1 MRITISG
8 PPGSGTTTVARKL
21 SEKLGFPMI
30 SAGEVFRKL
39 AREHGMSLEEFSRFA
54 ENNPEIDNLV
64 DQRQKDEAVGY
75 DNAVVEGRLSGWMV
89 PAELKV
95 WIYADE
101 EVRYQRIARREKKPV
116 EIVRQETR
124 LREEIEKR
132 RYMKIYGIDIE
143 DRRIYHLMINS
154 GRFSA
159 DQVVEIIL
167 RAVELIENEE
177 QRNNSEK
184 EF

>member
-39 AREHGMSLEEFSRFA
+39 AKEHGMSLENFSRYA

-64 DQRQKDEAVGY
+64 DQRQKEEAMRFENVI
-75 DNAVVEGRLSGWMV
+75 VEGRLSGWMV

-101 EVRYQRIARREKKPV
+101 DIRYQRIARREKKPIEV
-116 EIVRQETR
+116 VRQETR

-143 DRRIYHLMINS
+143 DKRLYHLMINS
-154 GRFSA
+154 GRFDA
-159 DQVVEIIL
+159 DQIAEIIL
-167 RAVELIENEE
+167 RAAELIGNDE
-177 QRNNSEK
+177 QQNNS
-184 EF
+184 

>member
-1 MRITISG
+1 MEMRITISG

-30 SAGEVFRKL
+30 SAGEVFRRL
-39 AREHGMSLEEFSRFA
+39 AREHGMSLEEFSRYA

-64 DQRQKDEAVGY
+64 DQRQKEEAMKLEDV
-75 DNAVVEGRLSGWMV
+75 VVEGRLSGWMV

-101 EVRYQRIARREKKPV
+101 DVRYQRIARREKKPL
-116 EIVRQETR
+116 EIVRQETK

-143 DRRIYHLMINS
+143 DKRLYHLMINS

-159 DQVVEIIL
+159 DHIADIIL
-167 RAVELIENEE
+167 RAAELVENEE
-177 QRNNSEK
+177 RWDNS
-184 EF
+184 